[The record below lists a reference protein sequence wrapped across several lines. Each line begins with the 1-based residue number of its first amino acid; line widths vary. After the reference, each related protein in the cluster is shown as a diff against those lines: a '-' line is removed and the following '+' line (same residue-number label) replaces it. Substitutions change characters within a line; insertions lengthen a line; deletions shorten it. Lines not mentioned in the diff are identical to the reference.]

1 MDESEQALSDA
12 AKSAS
17 PLESRIARQVL
28 NDSKIHRLWESRHAD
43 LVRPVAEQS
52 KRVPQVLALRNIE
65 TGLLHRRALV
75 DYLRKN
81 QIVGTQRDKV
91 FRVFYGPKDPTDA
104 ILTEH
109 RQYVLAVSSRISA
122 DHLIDVMHDPIS
134 KRLLGLYQSI
144 YSEYFELF
152 CFMVMTEDTAMAEA
166 IKPTMQDAR
175 KRANSVRQQL
185 NSIKPDKRYSGFD
198 RQALLAKSGRYPIL
212 NYMVG

>member
-1 MDESEQALSDA
+1 MEESEQALSDA
-12 AKSAS
+12 AESAS

-28 NDSKIHRLWESRHAD
+28 SDSKIHRLWEARHAD
-43 LVRPVAEQS
+43 LVLPVAEHS
-52 KRVPQVLALRNIE
+52 RRVPQVLALRNIE

-81 QIVGTQRDKV
+81 QIVGAQRDKV
-91 FRVFYGPKDPTDA
+91 FRVFYGPKDPMDA

-109 RQYVLAVSSRISA
+109 RQYILAVSSRISA

-134 KRLLGLYQSI
+134 KRLLDLYQSI

-166 IKPTMQDAR
+166 IKPTMRDAR

-185 NSIKPDKRYSGFD
+185 NSIKPDKRYSSFD